1 MSIANRVW
9 DALEFPALSQS
20 ATPFDVELTDPW
32 DGPRTFAEDY
42 YSGGDRLVP
51 GLTPNHVTPLS
62 RSPAPTLP
70 GLPTTLIAG
79 PDEDKLP
86 LSPSV
91 LSTSPSPN
99 PQDTVDGDVIGGVLQ
114 HRATVVTPVD
124 QEDIVEPVVGSYYD
138 RVGVN
143 GMSISLYACHH
154 C

>member
-1 MSIANRVW
+1 LSTANLVY
-9 DALEFPALSQS
+9 DALEFPVLSQS

-32 DGPRTFAEDY
+32 DGPRTFAEEY

-51 GLTPNHVTPLS
+51 GLTPNHLTPLS

-70 GLPTTLIAG
+70 GLPTTSNAG
-79 PDEDKLP
+79 PDEDCHP

-91 LSTSPSPN
+91 LSTSPSPK
-99 PQDTVDGDVIGGVLQ
+99 PQDTMDGTV
-114 HRATVVTPVD
+114 ATPFD
-124 QEDIVEPVVGSYYD
+124 QEDIGEPAARSYYD

-143 GMSISLYACHH
+143 GLSISLYTCHH